1 MPSDDA
7 AYREASF
14 ARSQDSMTQ
23 PPTYSRL
30 AAQSTTGRHVQMS
43 APSKSRM
50 APQSS
55 AGSFASV
62 ARSEAS
68 FVSSIGG
75 SRNKEQAL
83 ADTYARA
90 CARLRALEV
99 CAVWHFACAQDSI
112 NSYRQ
117 HITMLLCQ
125 MPKTAG
131 LLSVTSQHQCES
143 VNMLV
148 LWVHVKSE
156 GGHHVNQ
163 ASLSFQLFIVHV
175 KRDAFSASQ
184 HRLTK
189 HVSKDVYVIFLPFEA
204 DGCECCRR
212 QRVSCSRGS
221 HSGQRAFNPSWSS
234 TGGSWPSSH
243 CGRPASSLWRAS
255 MVPVFK
261 HMLHCIVLIM
271 NPSSCM
277 VVHKQPEC
285 AVSRC

>member
-1 MPSDDA
+1 MYNQLTASIYTACCPCTDHSALLSLQSVDSDPTGGRPLLRQNFMPSDDA

-75 SRNKEQAL
+75 SRSKEQAL

-99 CAVWHFACAQDSI
+99 CALWYCACVCNSVSGCRQDA
-112 NSYRQ
+112 
-117 HITMLLCQ
+117 TKVLCQ
-125 MPKTAG
+125 PPKTAG
-131 LLSVTSQHQCES
+131 LLSVT
-143 VNMLV
+143 
-148 LWVHVKSE
+148 
-156 GGHHVNQ
+156 
-163 ASLSFQLFIVHV
+163 
-175 KRDAFSASQ
+175 
-184 HRLTK
+184 
-189 HVSKDVYVIFLPFEA
+189 
-204 DGCECCRR
+204 
-212 QRVSCSRGS
+212 
-221 HSGQRAFNPSWSS
+221 
-234 TGGSWPSSH
+234 
-243 CGRPASSLWRAS
+243 
-255 MVPVFK
+255 
-261 HMLHCIVLIM
+261 
-271 NPSSCM
+271 
-277 VVHKQPEC
+277 
-285 AVSRC
+285 

>member
-30 AAQSTTGRHVQMS
+30 AAHSTTGRHVQMS

-99 CAVWHFACAQDSI
+99 CALQYLH
-112 NSYRQ
+112 
-117 HITMLLCQ
+117 
-125 MPKTAG
+125 
-131 LLSVTSQHQCES
+131 
-143 VNMLV
+143 
-148 LWVHVKSE
+148 VHVH
-156 GGHHVNQ
+156 G
-163 ASLSFQLFIVHV
+163 
-175 KRDAFSASQ
+175 
-184 HRLTK
+184 T
-189 HVSKDVYVIFLPFEA
+189 VSTAVD
-204 DGCECCRR
+204 
-212 QRVSCSRGS
+212 S
-221 HSGQRAFNPSWSS
+221 
-234 TGGSWPSSH
+234 
-243 CGRPASSLWRAS
+243 
-255 MVPVFK
+255 
-261 HMLHCIVLIM
+261 MLHCCCVRYPRLQV
-271 NPSSCM
+271 CC
-277 VVHKQPEC
+277 Q
-285 AVSRC
+285 

>member
-30 AAQSTTGRHVQMS
+30 AAQSTTGRYVQMS

-99 CAVWHFACAQDSI
+99 CALWSFACVWGSVHGC
-112 NSYRQ
+112 RQ
-117 HITMLLCQ
+117 HATMLLCQ

-131 LLSVTSQHQCES
+131 DMIASV
-143 VNMLV
+143 
-148 LWVHVKSE
+148 
-156 GGHHVNQ
+156 
-163 ASLSFQLFIVHV
+163 
-175 KRDAFSASQ
+175 
-184 HRLTK
+184 
-189 HVSKDVYVIFLPFEA
+189 
-204 DGCECCRR
+204 
-212 QRVSCSRGS
+212 
-221 HSGQRAFNPSWSS
+221 
-234 TGGSWPSSH
+234 
-243 CGRPASSLWRAS
+243 
-255 MVPVFK
+255 
-261 HMLHCIVLIM
+261 
-271 NPSSCM
+271 
-277 VVHKQPEC
+277 
-285 AVSRC
+285 